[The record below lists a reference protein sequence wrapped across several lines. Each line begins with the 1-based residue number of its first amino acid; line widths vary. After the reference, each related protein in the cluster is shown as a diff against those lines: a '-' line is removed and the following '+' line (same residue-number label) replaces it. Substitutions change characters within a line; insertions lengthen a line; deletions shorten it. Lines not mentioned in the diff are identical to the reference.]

1 MNNSV
6 KTNRLAIISFGI
18 GVVVLLSLLLYW
30 VLFTAAY
37 PPSPGYVP
45 ESENRILSAIMD
57 LSVSVRNLC
66 APGALITG
74 VLALLE
80 IKKRAGCERQNT
92 RWAGI
97 VLALLIIFGIWRGN
111 IFLWLKTS
119 LVPGQIVGR
128 MITARSAREAGF
140 EFFRSKQIPTH
151 PPPRFTT

>member
-30 VLFTAAY
+30 VLFIAAY

-45 ESENRILSAIMD
+45 ESENRILPAIMD

-74 VLALLE
+74 ILALIE
-80 IKKRAGCERQNT
+80 IKKKGGAEKGRLFAWTGIALGAG
-92 RWAGI
+92 W
-97 VLALLIIFGIWRGN
+97 IIFGVLVGAT
-111 IFLWLKTS
+111 FLL
-119 LVPGQIVGR
+119 
-128 MITARSAREAGF
+128 AENF
-140 EFFRSKQIPTH
+140 H
-151 PPPRFTT
+151 